1 MVESP
6 EQLPPKSRNLRWRLL
21 ISAILI
27 STLGG
32 LFYLDH
38 SIGRSAPILLLVC
51 LFLAVRGSYEMSGL
65 LKTRSFQPRFGLV
78 AAGTIAII
86 LATWLKPLG
95 IGETH
100 MVDLSYLG
108 PTMLAF
114 SLVVMG
120 LFMVSALR
128 FREPGKT
135 MESLSAEI
143 LIVVYVGVF
152 LSMTAQL
159 RWVAGPDAGYL
170 VLGSLIVATKGGDVG
185 AYTLGKLLGRKK
197 LNPFL
202 SPGKTWWGARGA
214 LLASALFS
222 WLWLTYMPPVFDP
235 SWEPVPWPLAIL
247 YGIAVGIVGMLGDL
261 CESLIKRDVGKKD
274 SAALMPGF
282 GGILDILDSVLYTGP
297 AAYLFWS
304 LFPMASWR

>member
-1 MVESP
+1 LSSGP
-6 EQLPPKSRNLRWRLL
+6 EKKSRNLLWRLIISSLL
-21 ISAILI
+21 IS
-27 STLGG
+27 SLGG

-38 SIGRSAPILLLVC
+38 WIGRSAPVLLAVC
-51 LFLAVRGSYEMSGL
+51 VFLALRAAYEMTEL
-65 LKTRSFQPRFGLV
+65 LKTRSFNPSFRLV
-78 AAGTIAII
+78 AIGSVVIVVC
-86 LATWLKPLG
+86 TWLKPLG
-95 IGETH
+95 IGETRI
-100 MVDLSYLG
+100 VNLSYLG

-114 SLVVMG
+114 SMVVMA
-120 LFMVSALR
+120 LFLISALR
-128 FREPGKT
+128 FREPGKS

-170 VLGSLIVATKGGDVG
+170 VLGSLLIATKGGDIG
-185 AYTLGKLLGRKK
+185 AYALGKSLGHKK
-197 LNPFL
+197 LNPIL
-202 SPGKTWWGARGA
+202 SPGKTWWGVRGA
-214 LLASALFS
+214 LVTSALFS
-222 WLWLTYMPPVFDP
+222 WLWLTFAPPLFNPEWDACHWAL
-235 SWEPVPWPLAIL
+235 SIL
-247 YGIAVGIVGMLGDL
+247 YGLVIGIVGMTGDL

-304 LFPMASWR
+304 LFPMASWV